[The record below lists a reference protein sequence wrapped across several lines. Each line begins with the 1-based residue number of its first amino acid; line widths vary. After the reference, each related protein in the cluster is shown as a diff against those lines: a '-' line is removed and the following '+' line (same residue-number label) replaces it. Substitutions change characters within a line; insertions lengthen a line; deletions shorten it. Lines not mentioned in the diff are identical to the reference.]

1 MPRTPSI
8 TGKPQSDVPPR
19 TGKVRLSE
27 QQLDAHYRQKAAE
40 LRVAA
45 KRTSNFIVSVE
56 LEKAAD
62 NYDKLAELIEQQSET
77 HHI

>member
-1 MPRTPSI
+1 MS
-8 TGKPQSDVPPR
+8 GKPQRDVPLR
-19 TGKVRLSE
+19 TGTVRLSE

-62 NYDKLAELIEQQSET
+62 NYDKLAELVEKQSEAP
-77 HHI
+77 HGN